1 MTARIFKNY
10 TPHQIVLN
18 DGRTFPSIGVARVS
32 NKFTEF
38 KNDICSVSYGD
49 IEGLPAPEDGT
60 YYIVSILVL
69 SAAKAKGRTDCI
81 APATGHPKC
90 IRKDGFIVSVPGFI
104 D

>member
-49 IEGLPAPEDGT
+49 N
-60 YYIVSILVL
+60 
-69 SAAKAKGRTDCI
+69 
-81 APATGHPKC
+81 
-90 IRKDGFIVSVPGFI
+90 
-104 D
+104 

>member
-18 DGRTFPSIGVARVS
+18 DGRTFPSVGVARVS

-69 SAAKAKGRTDCI
+69 AAAKAQGRTDCI

>member
-81 APATGHPKC
+81 APSYWAPQMY
-90 IRKDGFIVSVPGFI
+90 S
-104 D
+104 